1 LISSE
6 DVPTPDGSPAHK
18 NIREAKTVIG
28 PIGIIVIEG
37 ISGSHGHTFT
47 CAVTTPSDSTAFIQS
62 WCRSS
67 FGDPT
72 LTVNKPPNAT
82 EIHWTHTFE
91 DGKVDV
97 TLLTRGPNEN
107 YALLSIMKHREEP
120 KRPSRNN

>member
-47 CAVTTPSDSTAFIQS
+47 CTCTVTTPSDSKAFDDGGLS
-62 WCRSS
+62 GSPKMGELLR
-67 FGDPT
+67 
-72 LTVNKPPNAT
+72 
-82 EIHWTHTFE
+82 
-91 DGKVDV
+91 GKVSLASD
-97 TLLTRGPNEN
+97 
-107 YALLSIMKHREEP
+107 
-120 KRPSRNN
+120 